1 MVNIFNG
8 ESIDMLI
15 DSDLLDQI
23 DTSMFEDLSRRLN
36 YSVPEF
42 DIDTLGKNIEDNDEL
57 EL

>member
-1 MVNIFNG
+1 
-8 ESIDMLI
+8 MLI

-23 DTSMFEDLSRRLN
+23 DTGMFEDLSRSLN

>member
-1 MVNIFNG
+1 
-8 ESIDMLI
+8 MLI